1 MSSSAPRSRLTRALV
16 GVGLALAVGVLS
28 GLAFMFS
35 LIACG
40 AENVDDSDYR
50 AVCRAFGA
58 EEPVLLVLG
67 VFGPMAL
74 LIGTSAAGV
83 SLRTSAQLGAAV
95 VLLWMLYI
103 AALFITWNT

>member
-1 MSSSAPRSRLTRALV
+1 VSSSAPRSRLTRALV
-16 GVGLALAVGVLS
+16 GVGLALAVGALS

-35 LIACG
+35 LISCG
-40 AENVDDSDYR
+40 AENVTDSDYLK
-50 AVCRAFGA
+50 VCRAFGA
-58 EEPVLLVLG
+58 AEGLIFVVG
-67 VFGPMAL
+67 VIGPMAL
-74 LIGTSAAGV
+74 LIGNAAAGV